1 MAQSRAIDVS
11 EFIDR
16 SRVSPFQVTTIVLC
30 GLVAMLDGFDA
41 QVIGYVI
48 PAIAKSWGIQG
59 PAIGATFKWA
69 VFWGLVGLTLGALA
83 GGPLADRFGRKTVML
98 VSVLIFGVFSIVTAG
113 STDIASLSLFR
124 FLTGLGLGGSM
135 PNTIALTAEYSP
147 HRLRTTLI
155 TVMFTGF
162 PVGNVAAGLASAA
175 LIEQYGWQGV
185 FYAGGIAP
193 LVLLPF
199 ALLLLPESVRFLVAQ
214 RQSGARIATTLA
226 KIAPDPALRPDA
238 HYTLPEAAL
247 KGVPV
252 KHLFRDGRAAGTML
266 LWVAFFMNLLI
277 IYFFVTW
284 LPQLLSQVGLSAQHS
299 ILTAALFNGGGA
311 IGGVVVGI
319 LTDRSEP
326 YRLIVGA
333 FFAAALCIVGVA
345 YAGASL
351 PMLVVSIF
359 FTGVTVVGAQ
369 NGINALSARLYPT
382 DVRSTGVSWGL
393 GIGRIGS
400 IVGPFLGGVLISMG
414 WSPNTLF
421 LVVAVPALVAAAAM
435 TVMTGTRLARTA

>member
-1 MAQSRAIDVS
+1 MALAREIDVS

-16 SRVSPFQVTTIVLC
+16 HKVGSFQIATILIC

-83 GGPLADRFGRKTVML
+83 GGPLADRLGRKSVML
-98 VSVLIFGVFSIVTAG
+98 ASVLIFGVFSIVTAQA
-113 STDIASLSLFR
+113 TDIASLSLFR

-135 PNTIALTAEYSP
+135 PNTISLTAEYSP

-155 TVMFTGF
+155 TVMFAGF
-162 PVGNVAAGLASAA
+162 PVGNVAAGLVSAA
-175 LIEQYGWQGV
+175 LIEPYGWPSV

-214 RQSGARIATTLA
+214 RQSGARIAATLGR
-226 KIAPDPALRPDA
+226 IAPDPALRPDA
-238 HYTLPEAAL
+238 NYTLPEVEL
-247 KGVPV
+247 KGLPV
-252 KHLFRDGRAAGTML
+252 QHLFRDGRAMGTLL
-266 LWVAFFMNLLI
+266 LWLAFFMNLLI

-284 LPQLLSQVGLSAQHS
+284 LPQLLGQVGLSAQHS
-299 ILTAALFNGGGA
+299 ILTAALFNSGGA
-311 IGGVVVGI
+311 IGGIVVGI

-326 YRLIVGA
+326 YRLIVAAFGA
-333 FFAAALCIVGVA
+333 AVFCIVGVA

-351 PMLVVSIF
+351 PSLVVSIF
-359 FTGVTVVGAQ
+359 LTGVTVVGAQ
-369 NGINALSARLYPT
+369 NGINALAARLYPT

-400 IVGPFLGGVLISMG
+400 IVGPFIGGELISMG
-414 WSPNTLF
+414 WSPNRLF
-421 LVVAVPALVAAAAM
+421 LVVAVPAAIATAGMLFM
-435 TVMTGTRLARTA
+435 SCTRLARSE

>member
-16 SRVSPFQVTTIVLC
+16 SRVSPFQVTTIVIC

-41 QVIGYVI
+41 QLIGYVI
-48 PAIAKSWGIQG
+48 PAIAKAWGIQG

-69 VFWGLVGLTLGALA
+69 VFWGLVGLTLGALG

-98 VSVLIFGVFSIVTAG
+98 ASVLIFGVFSIVTA
-113 STDIASLSLFR
+113 SATDIATLSLFR

-147 HRLRTTLI
+147 RRLRTTLI

-162 PVGNVAAGLASAA
+162 PIGNVAAGLASAA
-175 LIEQYGWQGV
+175 LIEHYGWQGV

-214 RQSGARIATTLA
+214 RQSGARVAATLGRIAL
-226 KIAPDPALRPDA
+226 DPALRPDA
-238 HYTLPEAAL
+238 RYTLPEAEL
-247 KGVPV
+247 KGLPV
-252 KHLFRDGRAAGTML
+252 KHLFRDGRAAGTLL
-266 LWVAFFMNLLI
+266 LWLAFFMNLLI

-284 LPQLLSQVGLSAQHS
+284 LPQLLGQVGLSAQHS
-299 ILTAALFNGGGA
+299 ILTAALFNSGGA
-311 IGGVVVGI
+311 IGGVIVGI

-326 YRLIVGA
+326 YKLVIGA
-333 FFAAALCIVGVA
+333 FAAAVPCIVGVA
-345 YAGASL
+345 FAGASL

-359 FTGVTVVGAQ
+359 LTGVTVVGAQ
-369 NGINALSARLYPT
+369 NGINALAARLYPT

-400 IVGPFLGGVLISMG
+400 IVGPFIGGVLISMG
-414 WSPNTLF
+414 WRPNTLF
-421 LVVAVPALVAAAAM
+421 LVVAVPAAIA
-435 TVMTGTRLARTA
+435 TVGMIFMSRTALARHA